1 MTLKSRT
8 DFSSH
13 NCTNI
18 YEKITKNSASKMK
31 IRILTLADAFK
42 LNSNQKKYAKEC
54 IGNKSFARFKNLL
67 GLGFKPSN
75 SHPGCYG
82 AGST

>member
-1 MTLKSRT
+1 
-8 DFSSH
+8 
-13 NCTNI
+13 
-18 YEKITKNSASKMK
+18 MK

-67 GLGFKPSN
+67 GLGLKPCN